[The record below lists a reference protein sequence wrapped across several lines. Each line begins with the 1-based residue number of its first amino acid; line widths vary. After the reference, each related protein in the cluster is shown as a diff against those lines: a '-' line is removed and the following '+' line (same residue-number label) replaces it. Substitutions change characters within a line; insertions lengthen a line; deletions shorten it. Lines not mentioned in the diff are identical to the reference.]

1 MNVIKQWLTDTDTS
15 QDRFAALVRCDKF
28 QVSRWVNDARK
39 PSLPM
44 LLRINKVTGISL
56 EKLAKEFA

>member
-1 MNVIKQWLTDTDTS
+1 MNVIKQWLIANDTS
-15 QDRFAALVRCDKF
+15 QDEFAELVRCDKF
-28 QVSRWVNDARK
+28 QVSRWANDARK

-44 LLRINKVTGISL
+44 LLRISKVTGISL